1 MNQKAILSLTL
12 MALVLFTATAGL
24 AAPGKPNFGPA
35 LYADGEVWGTK
46 ATTTLPPPNEHNLQ
60 SFDMLF
66 VITNGA
72 AGQMP
77 VGEAAPGNPN
87 YNGGRWFTQT
97 VMWTTE
103 GMDSYDEEGVPVLM
117 SYEEIEYNYDMGYLA
132 ITPGSPDPNAA
143 PDYFQCPLLPV
154 K

>member
-1 MNQKAILSLTL
+1 MNQKTILTL
-12 MALVLFTATAGL
+12 TLLVLVFIAATTGL
-24 AAPGKPNFGPA
+24 ANRGKPNFGPA

-46 ATTTLPPPNEHNLQ
+46 GTTTLPPPNEHNLQ
-60 SFDMLF
+60 SFDRLF
-66 VITNGA
+66 VITNGS
-72 AGQMP
+72 AGQMA

-97 VMWTTE
+97 VMWTAD
-103 GMDSYDEEGVPVLM
+103 GMDHYDDSVPVLM
-117 SYEEIEYNYDMGYLA
+117 SYEEIEYNYDMGYLD
-132 ITPGSPDPNAA
+132 ITPGSPDPDAA

>member
-1 MNQKAILSLTL
+1 MNQKAIFSLTL
-12 MALVLFTATAGL
+12 MILFFIAAATSLAG
-24 AAPGKPNFGPA
+24 PGKPNFGPA

-97 VMWTTE
+97 VMWTTD

-117 SYEEIEYNYDMGYLA
+117 SYEEIEYNYDMGYLE
-132 ITPGSPDPNAA
+132 INPGSPAGGP

>member
-12 MALVLFTATAGL
+12 MVLVFFTATNGL
-24 AAPGKPNFGPA
+24 ANRGKPNFGPA

-46 ATTTLPPPNEHNLQ
+46 GTTTLPPPNEHNLQ

-97 VMWTTE
+97 VMWTAD
-103 GMDSYDEEGVPVLM
+103 GMDAYGGALPVLM
-117 SYEEIEYNYDMGYLA
+117 SYEEIEYNYDMEYLEIKA
-132 ITPGSPDPNAA
+132 GSPAGGP

>member
-1 MNQKAILSLTL
+1 MNHKTILFLIL
-12 MALVLFTATAGL
+12 PVILVFLSATAIL

-35 LYADGEVWGTK
+35 LYADNEVWGTK
-46 ATTTLPPPNEHNLQ
+46 GTTVLPAPNEHNLQ
-60 SFDMLF
+60 SFDKLF

-72 AGQMP
+72 AGQMA

-97 VMWTTE
+97 VMWTAD
-103 GMDSYDEEGVPVLM
+103 GMDSYDNTVPVLM
-117 SYEEIEYNYDMGYLA
+117 SYDEIEYNYNLGFLT
-132 ITPGSPDPNAA
+132 ITTGSPNPETI

>member
-1 MNQKAILSLTL
+1 MSQKTILTL
-12 MALVLFTATAGL
+12 TLLVAVFIAATTGL
-24 AAPGKPNFGPA
+24 ANRGKPNFGPA

-72 AGQMP
+72 PGQMP
-77 VGEAAPGNPN
+77 VGEAAPGNRN

-97 VMWTTE
+97 VMWTAD
-103 GMDSYDEEGVPVLM
+103 GMDYYDEEGVPVLM
-117 SYEEIEYNYDMGYLA
+117 SYEEIEYNYDMGYLE
-132 ITPGSPDPNAA
+132 INPGSPAGGP